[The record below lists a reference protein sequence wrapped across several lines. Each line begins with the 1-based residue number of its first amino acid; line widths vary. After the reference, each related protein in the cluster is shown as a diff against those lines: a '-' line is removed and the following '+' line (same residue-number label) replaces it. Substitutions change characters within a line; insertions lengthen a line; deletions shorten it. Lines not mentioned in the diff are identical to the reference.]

1 MPVYLNRCFTTCL
14 QADSTVAPPIASLHF
29 QVRFGMERRAR
40 PPPIRLHLL
49 PAVRTGC
56 LLLPPSPC
64 CNKSSPGSSLGSSPF
79 NSRRRGAALPAI
91 STRSAADALP
101 PHAHISSNIS
111 SAPRTNFA
119 FGSFRFI
126 ARLLGYS
133 HPILLVYPLSST
145 QRFGMHHTTGGI
157 TQTYVPELLQ
167 EAWPLALHRHLESL
181 VVTEYSGG
189 CPARGPHNSSRRV
202 NKTARN
208 CRYTRGRTQE
218 RVLSDA
224 VENET
229 AYWPFLQN
237 PRAPSLVENGP
248 VFRPLSAGSVE
259 LSHPRRVIA
268 SSVTSEAMCAE
279 YLTRYAQLLQTSFS
293 AAKFAQLRNIITYG
307 KPRAVAGAVGP
318 HKRMTGTRCK

>member
-1 MPVYLNRCFTTCL
+1 MPVYLNGCLTTCL
-14 QADSTVAPPIASLHF
+14 QADSTVAPPMASLHF
-29 QVRFGMERRAR
+29 HVRFGMERRAR
-40 PPPIRLHLL
+40 PPPIPLHLL
-49 PAVRTGC
+49 PVVRTGC
-56 LLLPPSPC
+56 LRLAPISMLQQQFRWHLTHQLPPSRHPLC
-64 CNKSSPGSSLGSSPF
+64 
-79 NSRRRGAALPAI
+79 
-91 STRSAADALP
+91 STHL
-101 PHAHISSNIS
+101 
-111 SAPRTNFA
+111 
-119 FGSFRFI
+119 SF
-126 ARLLGYS
+126 
-133 HPILLVYPLSST
+133 LVYPFSST
-145 QRFGMHHTTGGI
+145 QRFGMHPTTGGI

-167 EAWPLALHRHLESL
+167 EAWPLAFHRHLESL

-208 CRYTRGRTQE
+208 CRYTSGRTQE

-224 VENET
+224 VENEA

>member
-1 MPVYLNRCFTTCL
+1 MIARSRAECEHRLRALMRAARASLFERLLNDLL
-14 QADSTVAPPIASLHF
+14 QADSTVAPPMASLHF

-49 PAVRTGC
+49 PAVRTDC
-56 LLLPPSPC
+56 LRLAPISMLQQQFRWHLTFQLPPSRHPLC
-64 CNKSSPGSSLGSSPF
+64 
-79 NSRRRGAALPAI
+79 
-91 STRSAADALP
+91 ST
-101 PHAHISSNIS
+101 HH
-111 SAPRTNFA
+111 
-119 FGSFRFI
+119 SF
-126 ARLLGYS
+126 
-133 HPILLVYPLSST
+133 LVYPFSST

-167 EAWPLALHRHLESL
+167 EAWPLAFHRHLVSL

-189 CPARGPHNSSRRV
+189 CPARGPHNSSRRM

-208 CRYTRGRTQE
+208 CRYTRGRSQE

-237 PRAPSLVENGP
+237 PRAPTLVENGP
-248 VFRPLSAGSVE
+248 VCRPLSAGSVE

-279 YLTRYAQLLQTSFS
+279 YLTRCAQLLSRLSLSRFCSCGRYLKERRVLSFS
-293 AAKFAQLRNIITYG
+293 
-307 KPRAVAGAVGP
+307 
-318 HKRMTGTRCK
+318 H